1 MNKTLGILFLS
12 SALALAIELKDAP
25 KVEGRTMT
33 GGGSS
38 TVVLSYHDA
47 VKNIK
52 DSVVNISTQK
62 KVEANA
68 QANPFNNPLF
78 KNNPFFE
85 QFFGGRFEEL
95 FPVPK
100 DRIER
105 SLGSGVIVSQDG
117 YIITNN
123 HVIDGADTV
132 MVSIP
137 GVAKEYEAKVVGKDP
152 RSDIAVIKIDA
163 KNLSAVLFADSSNL
177 KEGDL
182 VFAIGNPFGV
192 GESITQGIISAL
204 NKSGV
209 GINEYE
215 NFIQT
220 DAPINPG
227 NSGGA
232 LVDSRGALVG
242 INTAIIS
249 RSGGNVGIGFAIPSN
264 MVKQIAA
271 QLIEKGKIERGYVGV
286 TIQDLNED
294 LKSFY
299 NKDSGAIV
307 TSIVKESPADKAG
320 LKRGDLVV
328 AVDGQ
333 NVKDSSELKNLIG
346 SLAPGKTAR
355 LTIIRD
361 GKEQTVNVKLAELEE
376 SVANETGVSQDGTTF
391 NYKGVSF
398 ANIDDALRQRF
409 GMPQNINGVTV
420 VETKESDPKG
430 IAVGDVVLQVES
442 TPVKN
447 IAELK
452 SALDSYKDL
461 QKKRVYIIRKGANL
475 IVTLP

>member
-1 MNKTLGILFLS
+1 MNRALSILFLS
-12 SALALAIELKDAP
+12 SSLLLAIELKDAP
-25 KVEGRTMT
+25 KVESRTMP
-33 GGGSS
+33 GGGSK
-38 TVVLSYHDA
+38 TVVLSYYDA
-47 VKNIK
+47 IKDVK

-62 KVEANA
+62 KVEVSA
-68 QANPFNNPLF
+68 QRNPFSIFRND
-78 KNNPFFE
+78 PFFE
-85 QFFGGRFEEL
+85 QFFGRGFDEL
-95 FPVPK
+95 FPIPK

-123 HVIDGADTV
+123 HVIDGADTI

-137 GVAKEYEAKVVGKDP
+137 KQTKEYEAKIIGKDP

-163 KNLSAVLFADSSNL
+163 KNLSAIQFADSSNL

-192 GESITQGIISAL
+192 GESITQGIVSAL

-249 RSGGNVGIGFAIPSN
+249 KSGGNVGIGFAIPSN
-264 MVKQIAA
+264 MVKQIAI
-271 QLIEKGKIERGYVGV
+271 QLIQKGKIERGYIGV
-286 TIQDLNED
+286 TIQDMNDD

-299 NKDSGAIV
+299 NQESGAIV
-307 TSIVKESPADKAG
+307 TSVVKDSPADRAG
-320 LKRGDLVV
+320 LKRGDLIV

-333 NVKDSSELKNLIG
+333 NVKSSSELKNLIG
-346 SLAPGKTAR
+346 SLTPDKIVK

-361 GKEQTVNVKLAELEE
+361 GKKRVVTVKLAELEE
-376 SVANETGVSQDGTTF
+376 SIASEAGISQDGRTF
-391 NYKGVSF
+391 SYKGITF
-398 ANIDDALRQRF
+398 ANIDDSIRQRF
-409 GMPQNINGVTV
+409 GIPQSV
-420 VETKESDPKG
+420 SG
-430 IAVGDVVLQVES
+430 IAVVEIKNNETKGVAPGDVVLQVES
-442 TPVKN
+442 TPVRN

-452 SALDSYKDL
+452 KALDSYKHL
-461 QKKRVYIIRKGANL
+461 QKKRVYIIRRGANL
-475 IVTLP
+475 ILTLP